1 VPPTNANS
9 AGGDGGARQ
18 ACLEPSGSAG
28 HNSIASPAAQQAAP
42 KRYDGQLAR
51 YDAACRAL
59 AEARSVDEVKDI
71 RDKAVALA
79 AYARQAK
86 NRDLEGD
93 AVEIRM
99 RATRRLDQLRQ
110 AQKETVGLNPGGR
123 PVKSGVSET
132 PVLPTLASQGIDKN
146 LAKQARI
153 LGALSDDKF
162 EQAVTDAREATTRAF
177 RNVVNAVA
185 IEQERET
192 YRARVETGA
201 TVADLEALAA
211 SGRKFGV
218 ICADPP
224 WEFEVYSG
232 KGKQRSPERHY
243 DTWPLVRIKALPV
256 GALAADDCALLL
268 WGVWPNLDV
277 ALEVVGAWGF
287 KYQTAGLLW
296 VKTKEGAESV
306 ALDGTGLHWGM
317 GYHTRANTE
326 PCLLAT
332 RGSPRRLS
340 ADIHQVIVAPVGA
353 HSEKPDEAYSRIH
366 RLYPGPFLE
375 LFGRKRRDGWTVWG
389 NELDC
394 YDRNADVEGSF
405 NEAYQVVRERVAAG
419 GPKRVPK

>member
-1 VPPTNANS
+1 MPPTNANS

-18 ACLEPSGSAG
+18 ACLEPSKSAG
-28 HNSIASPAAQQAAP
+28 HNSLASPAAQQAAP

-71 RDKAVALA
+71 RDKTVAMA

-86 NRDLEGD
+86 NRDLEAD

-296 VKTKEGAESV
+296 VKTKEGAE
-306 ALDGTGLHWGM
+306 
-317 GYHTRANTE
+317 
-326 PCLLAT
+326 
-332 RGSPRRLS
+332 
-340 ADIHQVIVAPVGA
+340 
-353 HSEKPDEAYSRIH
+353 
-366 RLYPGPFLE
+366 
-375 LFGRKRRDGWTVWG
+375 FGRSRWHRPALGDG
-389 NELDC
+389 LSHPRQ
-394 YDRNADVEGSF
+394 Y
-405 NEAYQVVRERVAAG
+405 
-419 GPKRVPK
+419 